1 MLTLI
6 LHTDCVHTHLC
17 GHEAN
22 AVCVVFSL
30 HDLGLVYF
38 ARWAGHLSGHVCDAD
53 LCGPKVQRA
62 TNVGVLE
69 KGIVNNDYVNVI
81 FHTSPTRDLQTE
93 VALAANIGHRCSSS
107 SAGDALLH
115 PTFSCHFHGKSTS
128 CWRNI
133 MGEIKTARLKI
144 TAINDQLNMPF

>member
-6 LHTDCVHTHLC
+6 LHTDRVHTHLC

-22 AVCVVFSL
+22 AVRVVFSL
-30 HDLGLVYF
+30 HDLSLVYF
-38 ARWAGHLSGHVCDAD
+38 ARWAGHLCGHVCNAD
-53 LCGPKVQRA
+53 LYGEKVQRA
-62 TNVGVLE
+62 TNVGKLE
-69 KGIVNNDYVNVI
+69 GEIVNNGYFNAI

-93 VALAANIGHRCSSS
+93 VALAANIGHRCRSS

-115 PTFSCHFHGKSTS
+115 PTFSCHFHSKSTS

-133 MGEIKTARLKI
+133 MGEV
-144 TAINDQLNMPF
+144 